1 MLWNDLWY
9 ECKGGYWIISALSMY
24 AILKLNVYFDFKIL
38 TYKPYKKFP
47 ISVEAETTRENR
59 GLLHNILSY
68 V

>member
-24 AILKLNVYFDFKIL
+24 AILNKNVFIALKIF
-38 TYKPYKKFP
+38 TDKPYKKFP